1 MRYMN
6 AIGLLRK
13 GLEQLR
19 ANGVRFEIN
28 QLLFAV
34 DKTLLSDSEEKLCK
48 LVSES
53 GGVFKIRKLRV
64 NVCKNKVMRCS
75 RRVNVGRMHA
85 RLNGEPFEKVD
96 CFQSLG
102 SQMAAD
108 GICERDVVH
117 RMNDEYKAC

>member
-1 MRYMN
+1 MLYEC
-6 AIGLLRK
+6 K

-48 LVSES
+48 LVSEY
-53 GGVFKIRKLRV
+53 GEVFKIRKLRV
-64 NVCKNKVMRCS
+64 NVCNNKVMRCS
-75 RRVNVGRMHA
+75 RRVNVGRMHV
-85 RLNGEPFEKVD
+85 RLNSEQFEEVD

-108 GICERDVVH
+108 GGCERDVIH